1 MSGQVHPLDD
11 VRGLQEEHKSPWPMI
26 VREHLNR
33 TLVKTGYVSAEDF
46 DALGIPPEHS
56 NLANAQMGAYSRMG
70 YMEKVSW
77 HRSKKPSR
85 KSGTVWTHRITSK
98 GRQELSKLVGVD
110 AGGSS
115 TASGSLG
122 SFPKRSELE
131 VEAGRSPA
139 PSVDPGESNGGRGT
153 PGPADHVVNSP
164 DPLQLI
170 PEFPRL
176 FDYDRPEAA

>member
-1 MSGQVHPLDD
+1 VTNVHPLDD

-85 KSGTVWTHRITSK
+85 KSGTVWTHRITEK
-98 GRQELSKLVGVD
+98 GRQELSKLVGID
-110 AGGSS
+110 AGGG
-115 TASGSLG
+115 SGRPDICSD
-122 SFPKRSELE
+122 
-131 VEAGRSPA
+131 AIT
-139 PSVDPGESNGGRGT
+139 SVDPGESKVEEVGSRDGTLAPSPDVGT
-153 PGPADHVVNSP
+153 PASFSP
-164 DPLQLI
+164 DPL
-170 PEFPRL
+170 RL
-176 FDYDRPEAA
+176 FDYNRPEAA